1 MFVGTEYLQ
10 SYTFIELMPTFI
22 ELMPTFTELMPTF
35 TELMPTFIHPLVLK
49 TFTLMSCSKF

>member
-10 SYTFIELMPTFI
+10 SYTFI

-49 TFTLMSCSKF
+49 TLTLMSCSKF